1 MDESANG
8 HTDEDKGKDLLECL
22 RRLPDRIGHALPLR
36 HRLGLLSIDS
46 FSAHEVSHLVV
57 HPQMLD
63 DGAARNGDDEAH
75 HRVDERHVRAEDT
88 HDEDDGGNVY
98 HGR

>member
-36 HRLGLLSIDS
+36 HRLGLTGIDR
-46 FSAHEVSHLVV
+46 FAAHEIGHLVCHV
-57 HPQMLD
+57 QALD
-63 DGAARNGDDEAH
+63 DGASGHGDDEAH

-88 HDEDDGGNVY
+88 RDEDDGGDVH